1 MTPAPAPLANY
12 SDVRRSGQQ
21 LYVSGTT
28 ARLADGVAGVTVGP
42 AGAKTYDVGAQADVI
57 LQKIDTAL
65 RPHGS
70 SVGRCV
76 AMTCYL
82 VDMADFAAFNEAYN
96 RWFPPQVVTPT
107 RTCVAV
113 LALPHP
119 DMRVEI
125 TAIAGLPER
134 DEGPGTSD

>member
-1 MTPAPAPLANY
+1 MTAAPAPLANY
-12 SDVRRSGQQ
+12 SDVRRTGQQ
-21 LYVSGTT
+21 LYVAGTT
-28 ARLADGVAGVTVGP
+28 ARLTGGVAGVTVSASGV
-42 AGAKTYDVGAQADVI
+42 KTYDVGAQTDVI

-70 SVGRCV
+70 SLGRCV
-76 AMTCYL
+76 ALTCYL

-96 RWFPPQVVTPT
+96 RWFPPHVVAPT

-125 TAIAGLPER
+125 TAIAGLPEP
-134 DEGPGTSD
+134 DEGRGPSD

>member
-1 MTPAPAPLANY
+1 MTAAPAPLANY

-21 LYVSGTT
+21 LYVAGTT
-28 ARLADGVAGVTVGP
+28 ARLTGGVAGVTVN
-42 AGAKTYDVGAQADVI
+42 ASGAKTYDVGAQTDVI

-70 SVGRCV
+70 SLGRCV
-76 AMTCYL
+76 ALTCYL

-96 RWFPPQVVTPT
+96 RWFPPEVVAPT